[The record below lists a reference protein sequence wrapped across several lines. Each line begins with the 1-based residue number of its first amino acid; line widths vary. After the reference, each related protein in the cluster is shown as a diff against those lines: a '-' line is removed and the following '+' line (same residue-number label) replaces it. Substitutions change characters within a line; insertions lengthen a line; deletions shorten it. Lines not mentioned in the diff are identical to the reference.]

1 MPHRGISRAY
11 NLVGL
16 ADLDPS
22 VRVPGLGAVADLLA
36 GGDLDG
42 VREYEDGEE
51 AVPVTLRGRLR
62 GAREGSGGEIV
73 GRREGWPSGPG
84 AGIWKEEKMSGL
96 AETRCTACQ
105 GDEPTLTDAEIGEL
119 RPQVPDWRVEERHG
133 VKRLKRAF
141 RFGDFGGALDFTDGV
156 GERAEQAGHHP
167 ALLTEWGRVTVTW
180 WTHKIGGLHRNDFV
194 MAARTDELYGA
205 SQNETSTGGTMAKI
219 LDGKATAAEIRAEV
233 AGEVRELNDEGRS
246 VRLDVILVGEDPAS
260 VTYVRNK
267 QNDSAEVGMESRT
280 HAFGDGVSQEELTE
294 VVEGLNEDPEV
305 SGFFIQLPL
314 PEGLDPQPLVSRI
327 RPAKDVDGLNP
338 ESAGRLS
345 AGLPSLL
352 PCTPHGIVQLL
363 RRHDVPLEGR
373 EAVVLGRSNLVGKPM
388 AQLLL
393 RENATVT
400 VCHSRTGNLAEV
412 AARGDILIVALGRR
426 EMVGA
431 EYVKEGAVVVDVGIH
446 RKDGGGLEGD
456 VRFAEVKT
464 KASAI
469 TPVPGGVGPMTRAM
483 LLFNTLQAARGGV
496 GG

>member
-1 MPHRGISRAY
+1 
-11 NLVGL
+11 
-16 ADLDPS
+16 
-22 VRVPGLGAVADLLA
+22 
-36 GGDLDG
+36 
-42 VREYEDGEE
+42 
-51 AVPVTLRGRLR
+51 
-62 GAREGSGGEIV
+62 
-73 GRREGWPSGPG
+73 
-84 AGIWKEEKMSGL
+84 
-96 AETRCTACQ
+96 
-105 GDEPTLTDAEIGEL
+105 
-119 RPQVPDWRVEERHG
+119 
-133 VKRLKRAF
+133 
-141 RFGDFGGALDFTDGV
+141 
-156 GERAEQAGHHP
+156 
-167 ALLTEWGRVTVTW
+167 
-180 WTHKIGGLHRNDFV
+180 
-194 MAARTDELYGA
+194 
-205 SQNETSTGGTMAKI
+205 
-219 LDGKATAAEIRAEV
+219 
-233 AGEVRELNDEGRS
+233 
-246 VRLDVILVGEDPAS
+246 VGEDPAS

-280 HAFGDGVSQEELTE
+280 HAFGDGVSQEELAE

-412 AARGDILIVALGRR
+412 AARGDVLIVALGRR

-446 RKDGGGLEGD
+446 RKDGGGLVGD
-456 VRFAEVKT
+456 VRFAEVET
-464 KASAI
+464 KASAV
-469 TPVPGGVGPMTRAM
+469 TPVPGGVGPHDPGDAPVQHPPGGAR
-483 LLFNTLQAARGGV
+483 RGGRIAPV
-496 GG
+496 RLRCPPASMRRPRHTGGQEGLRGPGCRRGRRASYRDSPRQRTVEKARL